1 MTNKANLNIPAILNM
16 ADFVLIGKTYED
28 NHIASDIKGK
38 YRLKITL
45 DDLNPPMDDSE
56 YSKST
61 KQVVH
66 VENQNEGVQLVCL
79 DIVI

>member
-1 MTNKANLNIPAILNM
+1 
-16 ADFVLIGKTYED
+16 
-28 NHIASDIKGK
+28 
-38 YRLKITL
+38 
-45 DDLNPPMDDSE
+45 MDDSE

-61 KQVVH
+61 KEVVH